1 MITINREEI
10 EEISGLSADAVLEK
24 QTKYGYNELNS
35 QQKHNIFQILLEV
48 VKEPM
53 LALLISISV
62 IYLFL
67 GEQKDAFVLMFAV
80 VGVVGITLFQKRKT
94 ERALDALKNLSSP
107 RALVI
112 REGKQIRIPGREVV
126 KEDIMVL
133 AEGDRIPADALVLSS
148 VNLQV
153 DESLLTGES
162 LSVKKT
168 QYEGQDLPKRPG
180 GDNLPYVYS
189 GTLVVQGKAMVR
201 VEAIGADTEMGK
213 IGKALD
219 SIKEE
224 DTLLQKETARLVRYI
239 GSVGL
244 LLCVL
249 IFLIYGLVRGEWI
262 TGLLSGLT
270 LAMGILPEE
279 FPIVLLI
286 FLALGAWR
294 ISKRNVL
301 TRRMPAIETLGATT
315 VLCVDKTGTITQ
327 NRMSLDTIYVEG
339 EYYEIAEKKILPEKF
354 HSLLE
359 YALLASQEDPFDPI
373 EQEIKKITI
382 DLLANTEHIH
392 KKWQL
397 NKEYAFTKELLS
409 IAHVWESK
417 EMTVYTVA
425 AKGAPE
431 TIADLCHFT
440 AEEFDNLEEKINV
453 MANRGLR
460 LLGVA
465 KATFAKTNLPQSQHD
480 FKFEFVGLL
489 GFLDPIRSQVSG
501 ALQEAYSAGIRVI
514 MITGDYPG
522 TASFIARQIGLKDPD
537 NFITGA
543 QLEAMSTDELIQ
555 KIDSVN
561 VFSRVVPEQKL
572 AIVNALK
579 ANGEIVA
586 MTGDGVNDAPA
597 LKSANVGIAMGE
609 RGTDVAREAASLVL
623 LDDDFTSI
631 IQAVKRGRIIFKNLK
646 EAISYIFAVHVPIAG
661 LAFLPV
667 LFGMPVILLP
677 IHITFLELIID
688 PACTIVFEADQ
699 EDKDV
704 MRKKPR
710 NLKEPL
716 FNRKALFFSLIQG
729 LSVLAITFG
738 IYLITLKTGRGE
750 LEARTLTFIS
760 LVVGNLIM
768 IAVNL
773 SWSESILSIFKS
785 SNRVMWFVISGTLVS
800 LVLIFSVPWLTDL
813 FHMSKMNLQN
823 VILIIIFGMV
833 VVFWFELMKKIFEKK
848 YREI

>member
-1 MITINREEI
+1 MITINQEQI
-10 EEISGLSADAVLEK
+10 EKISGLSAEAVLEK

-35 QQKHNIFQILLEV
+35 QKKHNIFQILFEV
-48 VKEPM
+48 IKEPM

-112 REGKQIRIPGREVV
+112 REGKQIRIPGRDVV

-133 AEGDRIPADALVLSS
+133 AEGDRVPADAVILSS

-189 GTLVVQGKAMVR
+189 GTLVVQGKATAR

-239 GSVGL
+239 GSIGL

-249 IFLIYGLVRGEWI
+249 IFLIYGLARGEWI
-262 TGLLSGLT
+262 AGLLSGLT

-301 TRRMPAIETLGATT
+301 TRRMPAIETLGAAT

-327 NRMSLDTIYVEG
+327 NRMSLNTIYVDG
-339 EYYEIAEKKILPEKF
+339 EYYDVAEKKSLPEKF

-359 YALLASQEDPFDPI
+359 YAMLASQEDPFDPI
-373 EQEIKKITI
+373 EQEIKKVTVG
-382 DLLANTEHIH
+382 LLENTEHIH
-392 KKWQL
+392 KAWQL
-397 NKEYAFTKELLS
+397 NKEYPFTKELLS

-417 EMTVYTVA
+417 DMKEYTVA

-440 AEEFDNLEEKINV
+440 TEEFKELEEKINV
-453 MANRGLR
+453 LANRGLR

-465 KATFAKTNLPQSQHD
+465 KATFEKTNLPQSQHD

-489 GFLDPIRSQVSG
+489 GFLDPIRTQVPG

-537 NFITGA
+537 NFITGP
-543 QLEAMSTDELIQ
+543 QLEAMSAEELKI

-579 ANGEIVA
+579 AHGEIVA

-597 LKSANVGIAMGE
+597 LKSANVGIAMGK

-699 EDKDV
+699 AEKDV
-704 MRKKPR
+704 MKRHPR

-729 LSVLAITFG
+729 LSVLMITFA
-738 IYLITLKTGRGE
+738 IYLITLNIGRGE

-785 SNRVMWFVISGTLVS
+785 SNRIMWLVISGTLAS

-813 FHMSKMNLQN
+813 FHMSRMNLQN
-823 VILIIIFGMV
+823 VVLILIFGIV
-833 VVFWFELMKKIFEKK
+833 VVFWFELMKKIFKRK
-848 YREI
+848 YKEI

>member
-1 MITINREEI
+1 MITINQEQI
-10 EEISGLSADAVLEK
+10 EKISGLSFGAVLEK
-24 QTKYGYNELNS
+24 QNKYGYNELNS
-35 QQKHNIFQILLEV
+35 QKKNNIFKLFFEV

-53 LALLISISV
+53 LALLISISI

-80 VGVVGITLFQKRKT
+80 FGVVGITLFQKRKT
-94 ERALDALKNLSSP
+94 EKALDALKNLSSP

-126 KEDIMVL
+126 KEDIIVL
-133 AEGDRIPADALVLSS
+133 AEGDRVPADALILSS

-162 LSVKKT
+162 LAVKKT
-168 QYEGQDLPKRPG
+168 QYEGQELPRRPG

-189 GTLVVQGKAMVR
+189 GTLVVQGRATAK
-201 VEAIGADTEMGK
+201 VEAIGSETEMGK

-224 DTLLQKETARLVRYI
+224 DTLLQKETGRLVRYI
-239 GSVGL
+239 GSIGL
-244 LLCVL
+244 LLCL
-249 IFLIYGLVRGEWI
+249 IIFLIYGLARGEWI
-262 TGLLSGLT
+262 QGLLSGLT

-301 TRRMPAIETLGATT
+301 TRRMPAIETLGAAT

-327 NRMSLDTIYVEG
+327 NRMSLNTIYVDG
-339 EYYEIAEKKILPEKF
+339 EYFEISEKKSLPEKF
-354 HSLLE
+354 HSLME

-373 EQEIKKITI
+373 EQEIKKVTGE
-382 DLLANTEHIH
+382 LLDNTEHIH
-392 KKWQL
+392 KSWKL
-397 NKEYAFTKELLS
+397 NKEYPFTKQLLS
-409 IAHVWESK
+409 IAHVWESNEK
-417 EMTVYTVA
+417 KDYTVA

-431 TIADLCHFT
+431 AIADLCHFT
-440 AEEFDNLEEKINV
+440 EQEFKQLEEKINYL
-453 MANRGLR
+453 ANHGLR

-465 KATFAKTNLPQSQHD
+465 EATFEKTNLPQSQHD
-480 FKFEFVGLL
+480 FKFKFVGLL
-489 GFLDPIRSQVSG
+489 GFLDPIREQVPG
-501 ALQEAYSAGIRVI
+501 ALKEAYSAGIRVI

-537 NFITGA
+537 NFITGP
-543 QLEAMSTDELIQ
+543 QLEAMSAEDLKL

-579 ANGEIVA
+579 AHGEIVA

-597 LKSANVGIAMGE
+597 LKSANIGIAMGK

-631 IQAVKRGRIIFKNLK
+631 IEAVKRGRIIFSNLK
-646 EAISYIFAVHVPIAG
+646 KAISYIFAVHVPIAG

-699 EDKDV
+699 AAKDV
-704 MRKKPR
+704 MQRKPR

-716 FNRKALFFSLIQG
+716 FNKQALFFSLIQG
-729 LSVLAITFG
+729 LSVLAISFA
-738 IYLITLKTGRGE
+738 IYLLTLQIGKGE
-750 LEARTLTFIS
+750 LEARTLTFSS
-760 LVVGNLIM
+760 LVIGNLIM

-773 SWSESILSIFKS
+773 SWSESIINIFRTV
-785 SNRVMWFVISGTLVS
+785 NRTMWAVVLGTLAS
-800 LVLIFSVPWLTDL
+800 LVLIYSNPWLNDL
-813 FHMSKMNLQN
+813 FHLTRLHMNDVLLMLG
-823 VILIIIFGMV
+823 VSAFIII
-833 VVFWFELMKKIFEKK
+833 WFEFMKKIFKK
-848 YREI
+848 RYKVI